1 MKIFLYCTEIDFCVS
16 FITDKIPITDN
27 DSLAARISVEIGAD
41 LAIMMSDIDGVYKT
55 PPSSKSDDDNRILHT
70 FIPSD
75 LEMVRFGEK
84 STVGTGGMESKV
96 LSNMR
101 IPLGRIYIY
110 LYIFDKLH
118 IVFY

>member
-1 MKIFLYCTEIDFCVS
+1 MNNENSPLLHKFDFCIS

-96 LSNMR
+96 LSNMTV
-101 IPLGRIYIY
+101 PLGRMA
-110 LYIFDKLH
+110 H
-118 IVFY
+118 

>member
-1 MKIFLYCTEIDFCVS
+1 
-16 FITDKIPITDN
+16 
-27 DSLAARISVEIGAD
+27 
-41 LAIMMSDIDGVYKT
+41 MMSDIDGVYKT
-55 PPSSKSDDDNRILHT
+55 PPSSKSDGDNRILHT

-96 LSNMR
+96 LSNMT
-101 IPLGRIYIY
+101 IPLGRMAYEICQYLY

>member
-1 MKIFLYCTEIDFCVS
+1 MKILLYCTKIDSCIS

-96 LSNMR
+96 LSNMT
-101 IPLGRIYIY
+101 IPLGRINSS
-110 LYIFDKLH
+110 
-118 IVFY
+118 VFILVYF

>member
-1 MKIFLYCTEIDFCVS
+1 
-16 FITDKIPITDN
+16 
-27 DSLAARISVEIGAD
+27 
-41 LAIMMSDIDGVYKT
+41 MMSDIDGVYKT

-96 LSNMR
+96 LSNMTV
-101 IPLGRIYIY
+101 PLGRIIGQYLY